1 MILWLA
7 SAGFSFLYFTY
18 PHKYRRC
25 PMHHTYLSL
34 LVALKDAK
42 AEKSSEDFVNY
53 LMLKYAAR
61 EPLYDAIK
69 DWHPYFIDEDK
80 EMLDIILT
88 ETKWQI

>member
-1 MILWLA
+1 MD
-7 SAGFSFLYFTY
+7 
-18 PHKYRRC
+18 
-25 PMHHTYLSL
+25 HTYLSL
-34 LVALKDAK
+34 LVALKEAK

-80 EMLDIILT
+80 ETLEIILT
-88 ETKWQI
+88 ETKWPT